1 MTPPPSERGAAL
13 LAVLVLVAVIGAI
26 AATGL
31 EKLRLAT
38 ALAVNTA
45 AADQARAMASG
56 VEALAA
62 LRIDDILAAD
72 ARKTTLAG
80 NWSGRERTIPLPAG
94 GGTAG
99 VTVRDGGNC
108 FNLNSVASGAQA
120 GALAP
125 RPAGTAQF
133 AGLMRLLGIPPSDAI
148 RVAQSAGDW
157 VDGDSD
163 QNLNGAED
171 AAYLSLAAPYRTANS
186 FFADVSELRAVNGVT
201 PELYAR
207 LRPWLC
213 ALPTTELSPI
223 NVNTLAPEQA
233 PLLAMIAPDQLRLAD
248 AQAALAA
255 RPANGWDSLSDF
267 YRLPMLASLVLPDDA
282 MQQPQLRTRW
292 FRIDLRIAAG
302 DSAFYERA
310 LVDARIAP
318 ARVASRSWGE
328 EEE

>member
-108 FNLNSVASGAQA
+108 FNLNSVAAGAQA
-120 GALAP
+120 GALSP
-125 RPAGTAQF
+125 RPAGMAQF
-133 AGLMRLLGIPPSDAI
+133 AGMMRLLGLPPADAA
-148 RVAQSAGDW
+148 RVAESAGDW

-163 QNLNGAED
+163 QNPDGAED
-171 AAYLSLAAPYRTANS
+171 TAYLSLAEPYRTANS

-201 PELYAR
+201 PDLYAR

-223 NVNTLAPEQA
+223 NLNTLAPEQA

-248 AQAALAA
+248 AQAALAR
-255 RPANGWDSLSDF
+255 RPPTGWDSLSDF
-267 YRLPMLASLVLPDDA
+267 YRLPMLARLVLPDEA

-292 FRIDLRIAAG
+292 FRVDLRIAAG
-302 DSAFYERA
+302 DGAFYERA

-328 EEE
+328 EEG